1 MSRVRGQRGLH
12 SKTLSRKNKTQ
23 NKQKPLVEVSIQ
35 VGCLSQP
42 LIGAICGHS
51 GREEGVGAEVRSN
64 QARIPGA
71 GAGLRG
77 FASSRVFVSRHLSAW
92 SVS

>member
-1 MSRVRGQRGLH
+1 MSSRPARVAQQDLV
-12 SKTLSRKNKTQ
+12 SEKQNAKQKTLVK
-23 NKQKPLVEVSIQ
+23 VSIQ

-51 GREEGVGAEVRSN
+51 RREGVGTEVLSN

-71 GAGLRG
+71 GAGPRG
-77 FASSRVFVSRHLSAW
+77 FASSRVFVSRHLSA
-92 SVS
+92 